1 MIVDDDDHRRRS
13 RGRRAL
19 SGDERELWG
28 LVTRTVAPLRGR
40 ARKHTVAAPEENREP
55 ASSLPKSK
63 PKAKSKTAIVS
74 PLSRPSAPKP
84 ALPPALPLAPL
95 GRKLT
100 KRVARGNATLDAR
113 LDLHGMTQE
122 QAHDALLRFIR
133 NAQATGAKVVLVI
146 TGKGVRGSSAD
157 MSERGVLRRM
167 VPQWLRLIEFRAYVV
182 GFEPAH
188 VTHGGEGAL
197 YVRLRRGR

>member
-40 ARKHTVAAPEENREP
+40 ARKHTVAAPEENSEP

-74 PLSRPSAPKP
+74 PPSRPSAPKP
-84 ALPPALPLAPL
+84 APPLAPL

-100 KRVARGNATLDAR
+100 KRVARGNATLDGR

-133 NAQATGAKVVLVI
+133 NAQADGAKVVLII

-182 GFEPAH
+182 GFESAH

>member
-40 ARKHTVAAPEENREP
+40 GRKHAVAASEENSEP
-55 ASSLPKSK
+55 ASSPPKSK
-63 PKAKSKTAIVS
+63 PKAKAAIVS
-74 PLSRPSAPKP
+74 PPSRPPAPKP
-84 ALPPALPLAPL
+84 ALPLAPPLAPL

-100 KRVARGNATLDAR
+100 KRVARGNATLDGR

-133 NAQATGAKVVLVI
+133 NAQADGAKVVLII

>member
-1 MIVDDDDHRRRS
+1 MTASDDDRPRRR
-13 RGRRAL
+13 RTL

-40 ARKHTVAAPEENREP
+40 ARKHAAAVPEESSAP
-55 ASSLPKSK
+55 ASPPPP
-63 PKAKSKTAIVS
+63 PKAKAKTKTAAVPS
-74 PLSRPSAPKP
+74 PPRPPATKP
-84 ALPPALPLAPL
+84 APPLAPL

-122 QAHDALLRFIR
+122 QAHGALLRFIR
-133 NAQATGAKVVLVI
+133 TAQADGAKVVLVI
-146 TGKGVRGSSAD
+146 TGKGVRGSTAD
-157 MSERGVLRRM
+157 ASERGVLRRV
-167 VPQWLRLIEFRAYVV
+167 VPQWLRLVEFRAYVV

-188 VTHGGEGAL
+188 ITHGGEGAL